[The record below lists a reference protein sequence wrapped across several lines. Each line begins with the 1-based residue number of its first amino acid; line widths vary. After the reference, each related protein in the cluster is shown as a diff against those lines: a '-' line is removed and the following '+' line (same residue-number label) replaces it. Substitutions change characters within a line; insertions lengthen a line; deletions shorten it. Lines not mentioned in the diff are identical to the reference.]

1 MSGRDFILMIVT
13 SHDHIDAD
21 HPTGLWFEEFAVPY
35 TRFRAAGYAVEVVSP
50 RGGNTP
56 IDARS
61 LEGYEATA
69 ANEAARSVLR
79 ATRRLDQDISAKKY
93 AAVFFPGG
101 HGTMF
106 DLPDNPEVQ
115 RLVREFA
122 EADKVI
128 ASVCHGPACL
138 VGVMLKDGT
147 AFVKGRKVTAFTD
160 SEERAVQL
168 DEAMPFLLETRLREQ
183 GADFVPAAD
192 WADNIVVDGKL
203 VTGQNPQSSGSAA
216 DAVIRLL
223 AARPRK
229 QLGDVESFH
238 ARPV

>member
-1 MSGRDFILMIVT
+1 MNTRTAILIVVT
-13 SHDHIDAD
+13 SHDRIDAD

-35 TRFRAAGYAVEVVSP
+35 SKFRAAGYAVTVASP
-50 RGGNTP
+50 LGGDTP

-61 LEGYEATA
+61 LEGYESTA
-69 ANEAARSVLR
+69 ANETAMTALR
-79 ATRRLDQDISAKKY
+79 GTRKLDAGVNAHDY
-93 AAVFFPGG
+93 AAIFFPGG

-106 DLPDNPEVQ
+106 DLPDNPQVQ
-115 RLVREFA
+115 RLIREFA

-138 VGVMLKDGT
+138 VGVMLRNGT

-168 DEAMPFLLETRLREQ
+168 DKAMPFLLESRLRDQ
-183 GADFVPAAD
+183 GAEFVPAAD

-203 VTGQNPQSSGSAA
+203 VTGQNPQSSGSAV
-216 DAVIRLL
+216 DAVIGLL
-223 AARPRK
+223 ATRK
-229 QLGDVESFH
+229 
-238 ARPV
+238 

>member
-1 MSGRDFILMIVT
+1 MPSPAILMIVT
-13 SHDHIDAD
+13 SHDRIDAD

-35 TRFRAAGYAVEVVSP
+35 TRFRTAGYAVTVASP
-50 RGGNTP
+50 RGGDAP

-61 LEGYEATA
+61 LEGYHATA
-69 ANEAARSVLR
+69 ENEAARAALR
-79 ATRRLDQDISAKKY
+79 GTHRLDADVSVRDFV
-93 AAVFFPGG
+93 AVFLPGG

-106 DLPDNPEVQ
+106 DLPDNPHVQ

-138 VGVMLKDGT
+138 VGVMLRDGT
-147 AFVKGRKVTAFTD
+147 AFVKGRRVTAFTD

-168 DEAMPFLLETRLREQ
+168 DRAMPFLLESRLREQ
-183 GADFVPAAD
+183 GAEFVPAAD
-192 WADNIVVDGKL
+192 WADNIVVDGRL

-216 DAVIRLL
+216 DAVLELL
-223 AARPRK
+223 ARP
-229 QLGDVESFH
+229 
-238 ARPV
+238 

>member
-1 MSGRDFILMIVT
+1 MNTASAILMVVT
-13 SHDHIDAD
+13 SHDRIDAD
-21 HPTGLWFEEFAVPY
+21 HATGLWFEEFAVPF
-35 TRFRAAGYAVEVVSP
+35 TKFRAAGYAVVVASP
-50 RGGNTP
+50 RGGDTP

-61 LEGYEATA
+61 LENYQPTA
-69 ANEAARSVLR
+69 ANE
-79 ATRRLDQDISAKKY
+79 SAKAALRGTKELDASITATEF

-106 DLPDNPEVQ
+106 DLPDNPQVQ

-138 VGVMLKDGT
+138 VGVMVKDGA

-168 DEAMPFLLETRLREQ
+168 DKAMPFLLESRLREQ
-183 GADFVPAAD
+183 GASFVPAAD
-192 WADNIVVDGKL
+192 WADNIVVDDKL

-223 AARPRK
+223 SSGR
-229 QLGDVESFH
+229 
-238 ARPV
+238 

>member
-1 MSGRDFILMIVT
+1 MKTQPNILIIVT
-13 SHDHIDAD
+13 SHDHIDAE

-35 TRFRAAGYAVEVVSP
+35 AKFRAAGYDITVASP
-50 RGGNTP
+50 RGGDTP

-61 LEGYEATA
+61 LEGYEPSVTD
-69 ANEAARSVLR
+69 EAAKAALR
-79 ATRRLDQDISAKKY
+79 ETRKLDVDVQAQTY
-93 AAVFFPGG
+93 AAIFLPGG

-106 DLPDNPEVQ
+106 DLPDNPQVQ

-138 VGVMLKDGT
+138 VGVMLRDGT

-168 DEAMPFLLETRLREQ
+168 DKAMPFLLESRLRDQ
-183 GADFVPAAD
+183 GAEFVPAAD

-216 DAVIRLL
+216 DAVIKLL
-223 AARPRK
+223 VG
-229 QLGDVESFH
+229 QN
-238 ARPV
+238 